1 MLIAGSP
8 VPLARS
14 STCIPSAGRAY
25 STSASVTDC
34 PMAADFAFHFS
45 EATRRYWFPQSGLE
59 SGCEVMG
66 LQNPEKNYE
75 AFLTFVFFFFFF
87 GDTSLGSIFRVRGI
101 ALRSDGSSR
110 FADFHSRSRS

>member
-14 STCIPSAGRAY
+14 STCIPSDGCAY
-25 STSASVTDC
+25 STSASVTGC
-34 PMAADFAFHFS
+34 PIAADFAFHFS

-59 SGCEVMG
+59 SGREVIG
-66 LQNPEKNYE
+66 LQDREKNYE
-75 AFLTFVFFFFFF
+75 AFFTFIFFFFAE
-87 GDTSLGSIFRVRGI
+87 TSLGSIFRFLGI
-101 ALRSDGSSR
+101 AFRSDGSSR